1 MTPSWTRF
9 GTRTRIYKLLNVSA
23 PGPSDCQNGWGN
35 TVSLSIIV
43 HISLALTLISA
54 AVFMMTMQLIRSV
67 KADSYHST
75 VLRITHSLLVLVS
88 DVSCSHP
95 VPWTVKIQL
104 EVRKLV
110 PVMYLHYNCQC
121 FSC

>member
-1 MTPSWTRF
+1 VR
-9 GTRTRIYKLLNVSA
+9 
-23 PGPSDCQNGWGN
+23 
-35 TVSLSIIV
+35 LSIIV

-67 KADSYHST
+67 KEIVMT
-75 VLRITHSLLVLVS
+75 LLRITHSLLVLVS

-95 VPWTVKIQL
+95 VPWTIKIQL